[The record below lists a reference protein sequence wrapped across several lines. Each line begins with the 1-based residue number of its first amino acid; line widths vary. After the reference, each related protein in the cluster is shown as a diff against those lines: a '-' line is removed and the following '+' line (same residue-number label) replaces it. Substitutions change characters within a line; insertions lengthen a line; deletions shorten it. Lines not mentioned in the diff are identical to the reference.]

1 MFDPQSIL
9 QDRFREALVA
19 AFGAEIADADPMVR
33 PSDRADFQANA
44 ALGLTKRLKRPPRQI
59 ADALLEKLA
68 VDDICD
74 SLEVSGPGFINV
86 TLKDGFVS
94 DRVSAQLTDA
104 NLGVAPAPQPETVVI
119 DYSAPNVA
127 KEMHVGH
134 LRSTI
139 IGDAL
144 ARILSSLG
152 HEVIRQ
158 NHLGDWGTPFGMLIE
173 HLLDLGEQK
182 ASEELGVGDLSS
194 FYREARKK
202 FEEDPSFAERSR
214 NRVVH
219 LQAGDEPT
227 RALWL
232 RLVNE
237 SKRYFGKIYEQLDV
251 TLTDDDVCGESFY
264 NPMLPGVAEEL
275 ERRGLA
281 KVDDG
286 ALCMFVPGFT
296 ARDGSPLPLI
306 VRKTDGGFGYAITDL
321 TAVRHRTG
329 TLGATR
335 LLYVVGSPQQQ
346 HLAMVFEAA
355 KMAGWLTPPARAEHV
370 AFGSVLGADG
380 KMFKTRA
387 GDTVKLSALVE
398 EGVERALAEVTSR
411 FPELDDETRK
421 RVAVEV
427 GVGAI
432 KYADLSSDRVKDYVF
447 DFDRMLKFEG
457 NTGGYVQYAHARC
470 RSILR
475 NAGQEPAP
483 GPIEITH
490 PAERALAM
498 TLLRFGTVVHQVE
511 ETLQP
516 HTLCSYLFEV
526 AGALSNFWHDC
537 PVLKA
542 EPEGLRASR
551 LRMVLLTSRVIGQGL
566 GLLGI
571 QAPERM

>member
-9 QDRFREALVA
+9 HDRFREAMVA
-19 AFGAEIADADPMVR
+19 AFGPDLADADPMVR

-68 VDDICD
+68 VDDLCE

-86 TLKDGFVS
+86 TLKDAFVS
-94 DRVSAQLTDA
+94 DRVSAQLQDSR
-104 NLGVAPAPQPETVVI
+104 LGVVPAPEPETVVI

-152 HEVIRQ
+152 HHVIRQ

-182 ASEELGVGDLSS
+182 ASEELGVGDLSA

-214 NRVVH
+214 NRVVQ
-219 LQAGDEPT
+219 LQAGDQPT

-275 ERRGLA
+275 ETRGLA
-281 KVDDG
+281 KVDEG

-321 TAVRHRTG
+321 TAVRHRTS

-335 LLYVVGSPQQQ
+335 LLYVVGAPQQQ

-411 FPELDDETRK
+411 FPELDDETR
-421 RVAVEV
+421 R
-427 GVGAI
+427 
-432 KYADLSSDRVKDYVF
+432 R
-447 DFDRMLKFEG
+447 
-457 NTGGYVQYAHARC
+457 
-470 RSILR
+470 
-475 NAGQEPAP
+475 
-483 GPIEITH
+483 
-490 PAERALAM
+490 
-498 TLLRFGTVVHQVE
+498 
-511 ETLQP
+511 
-516 HTLCSYLFEV
+516 
-526 AGALSNFWHDC
+526 
-537 PVLKA
+537 
-542 EPEGLRASR
+542 
-551 LRMVLLTSRVIGQGL
+551 
-566 GLLGI
+566 
-571 QAPERM
+571 